1 MILYHGSNQE
11 IERVDLGEC
20 KPFKDFGRG
29 FYLTSLD
36 GQAFD
41 MANRTCALQKRGR
54 PVVTV
59 FELSDSWRDS
69 GLSIREISLLD
80 RIGYLYERR

>member
-1 MILYHGSNQE
+1 MVRTRKSRGSIWASASLFE
-11 IERVDLGEC
+11 
-20 KPFKDFGRG
+20 DFGRG

-41 MANRTCALQKRGR
+41 MANRTCALQNRGR